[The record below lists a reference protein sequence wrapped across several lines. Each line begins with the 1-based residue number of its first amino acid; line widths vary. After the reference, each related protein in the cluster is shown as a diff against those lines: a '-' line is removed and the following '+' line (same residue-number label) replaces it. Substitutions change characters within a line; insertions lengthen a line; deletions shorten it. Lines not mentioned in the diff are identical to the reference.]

1 MKSVIFAAIFFF
13 ASIILTTLFRH
24 DYDLVIAILATI
36 LGFMLGKFSELQH
49 DVKFLRE
56 AFARDWEQ
64 RQTEKSQGKNQP
76 QPAEGIADHIQAGDV
91 QTDKKTQGK
100 TSETQPSMAESMNPV
115 SSVSEA
121 SVTATEPVSKAATT
135 IQPAQQEAAPEPV
148 AAVSDVGAVKDASSS
163 SSYQRKQDDSP
174 DLTDKI
180 GAYIKNYFTG
190 GNLFVRIGILILF
203 FGVSFLLKYVSD
215 RGLFPIEYRLMG
227 VAAGAIFLL
236 VLGWRLRHKKAAYAL
251 LLQGAGIGILY
262 LDIYAAFSLYHLL
275 SPLPAFVLLFV
286 VSMLSAAL
294 AVLQDSKS
302 LAVLGFSGGFLA
314 PVLASSGS
322 NNHVGLFSYYAVLNL
337 AIVVIAWFKSWRALN
352 LLGFA
357 FTFIIGTVWGVFS
370 YTPEKF
376 ATTEPFLILFFLFY
390 VLIAVFFALREPDS
404 QQSLLSENAQKLQG
418 YVDGTLLFGVP
429 LAASALQYSM
439 VKPFQY
445 GVSLSAFAMGAF
457 YLFLTWFLW
466 KRMGERLKLLAEA
479 LLALGV
485 IFTSMAIPFA
495 LSPTQTA
502 AAWALEGVGLLWLG
516 SRQNR
521 LSVRVFGLLLQL
533 GAGFFVFM
541 QHDDSYH
548 SKEAGSAFLNGSFI
562 SAMLIAVAGILSAR
576 LLFKSFKGRK
586 LWEQS
591 ASPMLLTWGLLW
603 LFGGFIEQI
612 SSYYGDKWLPSGIL
626 ILAAIVSLGFNLVA
640 QRLKPEWRHAWYAA
654 SCLLG
659 VMLLVALL
667 QFANHG
673 GFFGIEGRYHPLEL
687 NGWIAWPLAF
697 GAFYY
702 LLKKLEVHQLLGSL
716 HNWFHTLTLLLLVV
730 LITLEG
736 RYQLAR
742 YLAADSDWS
751 MVWLVV
757 PAMAT
762 LWLVIKAGF
771 WPFAPYRHKQK
782 EQQSA
787 IQYPHYIGLVLAAVM
802 MLWGFQ
808 ALILRGNPEPLAWI
822 PLLNPLD
829 ITLGFVFISL
839 IKWWKSISLVPT
851 DDTRQNALF
860 NKRSAAI
867 SFGLLVF
874 LWLNFTVFRIA
885 HHWFGVSYS
894 GYALYNSSL
903 VQTAVS
909 ILWALSGVFLTVFA
923 SRKALRVLWIAGGAL
938 LILVA
943 LKLFVIDLSELGSLA
958 RIISFLVVGALL
970 TSIGYFAPLPDK
982 QKDAEVNR
990 HEAKG

>member
-1 MKSVIFAAIFFF
+1 MAEAMNPPEIGSVDPVTSAEQAAK
-13 ASIILTTLFRH
+13 
-24 DYDLVIAILATI
+24 ATI
-36 LGFMLGKFSELQH
+36 P
-49 DVKFLRE
+49 V
-56 AFARDWEQ
+56 Q
-64 RQTEKSQGKNQP
+64 RPQKETVLTESVADTIPPKPAYSQ
-76 QPAEGIADHIQAGDV
+76 
-91 QTDKKTQGK
+91 
-100 TSETQPSMAESMNPV
+100 S
-115 SSVSEA
+115 
-121 SVTATEPVSKAATT
+121 
-135 IQPAQQEAAPEPV
+135 APESIPPHS
-148 AAVSDVGAVKDASSS
+148 ADI
-163 SSYQRKQDDSP
+163 
-174 DLTDKI
+174 TDKI

-215 RGLFPIEYRLMG
+215 RGLFPVEYRLMG
-227 VAAGAIFLL
+227 VVAGAIFLL
-236 VLGWRLRHKKAAYAL
+236 MLGWRLRHKNTTYAL
-251 LLQGAGIGILY
+251 LLQGAGIGIMY
-262 LDIYAAFSLYHLL
+262 LDIYAAFSLYHFL

-294 AVLQDSKS
+294 AVLQDSRS

-376 ATTEPFLILFFLFY
+376 ASTEPFLILFFLFY
-390 VLIAVFFALREPDS
+390 VLIAVFFALREPDT
-404 QQSLLSENAQKLQG
+404 QQSIVSKNTQKLQG

-429 LAASALQYSM
+429 LAASGLQYSM
-439 VKPFQY
+439 VKQFEY

-457 YLFLTWFLW
+457 YLVLTWFLW
-466 KRMGERLKLLAEA
+466 SRLGNRLKLLSEA

-502 AAWALEGVGLLWLG
+502 AAWAVEGVGLLWLG
-516 SRQNR
+516 ARQNR
-521 LSVRVFGLLLQL
+521 LSVRAFGLLLQL

-541 QHDDSYH
+541 RHDYANDVS
-548 SKEAGSAFLNGSFI
+548 GAFANGAFI
-562 SAMLIAVAGILSAR
+562 SAMMIAVAGILSAR
-576 LLFKSFKGRK
+576 LLYKPFAGRK

-591 ASPMLLTWGLLW
+591 SSPMLLIWGLLW

-612 SSYYGDKWLPSGIL
+612 SRYYGDKWLATGIL
-626 ILAAIVSLGFNLVA
+626 ILAAVCSLGFNLVA
-640 QRLKPEWRHAWYAA
+640 QRLKPQWRHAWYAA

-659 VMLLVALL
+659 IMLLAALL
-667 QFANHG
+667 QFANQTLFLG
-673 GFFGIEGRYHPLEL
+673 VDSRYHPLQL

-697 GAFYY
+697 SAFYY
-702 LLKKLEVHQLLGSL
+702 LLKKLEVHQVLSSL
-716 HNWFHTLTLLLLVV
+716 HSWFHTLAMLLLVA

-736 RYQLAR
+736 RYQLAK
-742 YLAADSDWS
+742 YLLANSDWL
-751 MVWLVV
+751 MIWLVV
-757 PAMAT
+757 PAIAT
-762 LWLVIKAGF
+762 LWLIIRAGF
-771 WPFAPYRHKQK
+771 WPFASLQQTLYKEA
-782 EQQSA
+782 EQQSPLH
-787 IQYPHYIGLVLAAVM
+787 YPHYIGLVLAAFM

-808 ALILRGNPEPLAWI
+808 ALIMRGNPDPLPWI

-839 IKWWKSISLVPT
+839 IKWWKSISLVLA
-851 DDTRQNALF
+851 DYSKQNKIF
-860 NKRSAAI
+860 NKRTATI

-885 HHWFGVSYS
+885 HHWFDVPYS
-894 GYALYNSSL
+894 GYALYDSSL

-909 ILWALSGVFLTVFA
+909 ILWALSGVLLTVYA

-982 QKDAEVNR
+982 EMDEEENKKYV
-990 HEAKG
+990 

>member
-1 MKSVIFAAIFFF
+1 MKSIIFAAIFFF

-36 LGFMLGKFSELQH
+36 LGFMLGKFHELQH
-49 DVKFLRE
+49 DVKFLRD

-64 RQTEKSQGKNQP
+64 RQTEKSQVQSQP
-76 QPAEGIADHIQAGDV
+76 HSAEVIAEHVQADHIE
-91 QTDKKTQGK
+91 TTKKTQEK
-100 TSETQPSMAESMNPV
+100 TTETQPSIPESMNPV

-121 SVTATEPVSKAATT
+121 SVSATEPESKATT
-135 IQPAQQEAAPEPV
+135 LIQPEQQEVAPEPV
-148 AAVSDVGAVKDASSS
+148 AAASDASVAQAASS
-163 SSYQRKQDDSP
+163 PSSYQRKQDDSP
-174 DLTDKI
+174 DITDKI
-180 GAYIKNYFTG
+180 TAYIKDYFTG

-203 FGVSFLLKYVSD
+203 FGVSFLLKYVSE

-227 VAAGAIFLL
+227 VVAGAIFLL
-236 VLGWRLRHKKAAYAL
+236 VLGWRLRHKNTTYAL

-262 LDIYAAFSLYHLL
+262 LDIYAAFALYHFL

-357 FTFIIGTVWGVFS
+357 FTFIIGTAWGVFS

-390 VLIAVFFALREPDS
+390 VLIAVFFALREPDTQ
-404 QQSLLSENAQKLQG
+404 QQSTQSPNNQKLQG
-418 YVDGTLLFGVP
+418 YVDGSLLFGVP
-429 LAASALQYSM
+429 LAASGLQYAM
-439 VKPFQY
+439 VKPFEY

-457 YLFLTWFLW
+457 YLVLTWFLW

-516 SRQNR
+516 SRQSR

-533 GAGFFVFM
+533 GAGFFVF
-541 QHDDSYH
+541 SRATY
-548 SKEAGSAFLNGSFI
+548 STEASGAFLNGSFI
-562 SAMLIAVAGILSAR
+562 SAMMIALAGIVSAR
-576 LLFKSFKGRK
+576 LLFNAFKGRK
-586 LWEQS
+586 LWEES
-591 ASPMLLTWGLLW
+591 ASPMLLSWGLLW

-612 SSYYGDKWLPSGIL
+612 SRYYGDQWLATGML
-626 ILAAIVSLGFNLVA
+626 ILAAVSSLGLNLVA
-640 QRLKPEWRHAWYAA
+640 QRLKPQWQHAWYAA

-659 VMLLVALL
+659 VMLLAALL
-667 QFANHG
+667 QFASHG
-673 GFFGIEGRYHPLEL
+673 GFFGMESRYHPLEQ

-702 LLKKLEVHQLLGSL
+702 LLKKLEQQQILLSL
-716 HNWFHTLTLLLLVV
+716 HNWFHTLAMLLLVALV
-730 LITLEG
+730 TLEG
-736 RYQLAR
+736 RYQLAMFT
-742 YLAADSDWS
+742 ASDMATDTDWS

-757 PAMAT
+757 PALAT
-762 LWLVIKAGF
+762 LWLIIKAGF
-771 WPFAPYRHKQK
+771 WPFTSSSSKQ
-782 EQQSA
+782 ETGQSTLY
-787 IQYPHYIGLVLAAVM
+787 YPHYIGLVLAAFM
-802 MLWGFQ
+802 ILWGFR
-808 ALILRGNPEPLAWI
+808 ALIMRGNPEPLPWI

-829 ITLGFVFISL
+829 ISIGFVFISL
-839 IKWWKSISLVPT
+839 IRWWKSIASVWM
-851 DDTRQNALF
+851 DDDSQNTLF
-860 NKRSAAI
+860 NKRNATI

-885 HHWFGVSYS
+885 HHWFDIPYTA
-894 GYALYNSSL
+894 YALYNSSL

-909 ILWALSGVFLTVFA
+909 ILWAFSGVLLTVYA
-923 SRKALRVLWIAGGAL
+923 SRKALRILWIAGGGL

-958 RIISFLVVGALL
+958 RIISFLVVGGLL
-970 TSIGYFAPLPDK
+970 TSIGYFAPLPEKESVRD
-982 QKDAEVNR
+982 ER
-990 HEAKG
+990 E

>member
-1 MKSVIFAAIFFF
+1 MKSILFAASFFLVSF
-13 ASIILTTLFRH
+13 ILTILFRH
-24 DYDLVIAILATI
+24 DFDLIIIILATI
-36 LGFMLGKFSELQH
+36 LGFILGKFSELQN
-49 DVKFLRE
+49 DVKFLRD
-56 AFARDWEQ
+56 AFAKDWQQ
-64 RQTEKSQGKNQP
+64 RQ
-76 QPAEGIADHIQAGDV
+76 AEGKSTQAQQHSLQTQQQVDQTLKEAKQQDTKPAVAESAYSPGSSV
-91 QTDKKTQGK
+91 QTVKRDTV
-100 TSETQPSMAESMNPV
+100 ETN
-115 SSVSEA
+115 SVQ
-121 SVTATEPVSKAATT
+121 TPKATEPAQSPEETTVTASVAGNTPLTPAYPQAAS
-135 IQPAQQEAAPEPV
+135 E
-148 AAVSDVGAVKDASSS
+148 
-163 SSYQRKQDDSP
+163 SYQQQPP
-174 DLTDKI
+174 DLMDKI
-180 GAYIKNYFTG
+180 GGYIKNYFTG

-227 VAAGAIFLL
+227 VVAGAIFLL
-236 VLGWRLRHKKAAYAL
+236 VLGWRLRHKNSAYAL
-251 LLQGAGIGILY
+251 LLQGAGIGIMY

-390 VLIAVFFALREPDS
+390 VLIAVFFALREP
-404 QQSLLSENAQKLQG
+404 QGLQLNLSKKSQKLQG

-429 LAASALQYSM
+429 LAASGLQYSM
-439 VKPFQY
+439 VKQFEY

-457 YLFLTWFLW
+457 YLVLTWFLW
-466 KRMGERLKLLAEA
+466 SRLGNRLKLLSEA

-495 LSPTQTA
+495 LSPTQTS
-502 AAWALEGVGLLWLG
+502 AAWAMEGVGLLWLG

-521 LSVRVFGLLLQL
+521 LSVRVFGVLLQL

-541 QHDDSYH
+541 RHDYSTQL
-548 SKEAGSAFLNGSFI
+548 SSAFVNGSFI
-562 SAMLIAVAGILSAR
+562 SAMMIAVAGILSAR
-576 LLFKSFKGRK
+576 MLYKSFAGRTT
-586 LWEQS
+586 WEES
-591 ASPMLLTWGLLW
+591 SSPMLLIWGLLW

-612 SSYYGDKWLPSGIL
+612 SLYYGDKWLATDVL
-626 ILAAIVSLGFNLVA
+626 ILAAVCSLGFNVAA
-640 QRLKPEWRHAWYAA
+640 QRLTPEWKHAWYAA

-659 VMLLVALL
+659 VMLLAALL
-667 QFANHG
+667 QFASQT
-673 GFFGIEGRYHPLEL
+673 GIYGVNTRYHPLQF

-702 LLKKLEVHQLLGSL
+702 LLKKLEVNQVLTSL
-716 HNWFHTLTLLLLVV
+716 HNWFHSLAMLLLVA

-736 RYQLAR
+736 RYQLAKQ
-742 YLAADSDWS
+742 LSAGSDWLNIWT
-751 MVWLVV
+751 VI
-757 PAMAT
+757 PAMLT
-762 LWLVIKAGF
+762 IWLILKARF
-771 WPFAPYRHKQK
+771 WPFVQSTQQAVKQQK
-782 EQQSA
+782 VLA
-787 IQYPHYIGLVLAAVM
+787 HYPHYIGLALAAFM

-808 ALILRGNPEPLAWI
+808 ALIQRGNPEPLPWI

-829 ITLGFVFISL
+829 IAIGFVFISL
-839 IKWWKSISLVPT
+839 IKWWKSVSTLLT
-851 DDTRQNALF
+851 DYTRGNAIF
-860 NKRSAAI
+860 NKRSATI

-885 HHWFGVSYS
+885 HHWFDVPYS

-903 VQTAVS
+903 VQTTVS
-909 ILWALSGVFLTVFA
+909 ILWALSGVLLTVYA

-982 QKDAEVNR
+982 ETDENTNDL
-990 HEAKG
+990 EAKG